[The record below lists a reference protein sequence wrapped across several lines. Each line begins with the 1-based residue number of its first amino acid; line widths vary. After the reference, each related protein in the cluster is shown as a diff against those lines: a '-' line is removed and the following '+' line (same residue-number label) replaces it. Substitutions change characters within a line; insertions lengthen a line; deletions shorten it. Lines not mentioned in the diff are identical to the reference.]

1 MKTLIVQMKCKL
13 GEAYNVAAFVVD
25 NVAQCQI
32 YSISGAYDL
41 LAIVNLE
48 NDVDPGMFVNK
59 RLHSVPGIVE
69 TNTMIAFN
77 AFTPSTKT

>member
-1 MKTLIVQMKCKL
+1 MQTLIVQIKCKL

-25 NVAQCQI
+25 NVHQCQI

-48 NDVDPGMFVNK
+48 PDVDPGMFVN
-59 RLHSVPGIVE
+59 RQLHTVPGILE
-69 TNTMIAFN
+69 TNTTIAFN
-77 AFTPSTKT
+77 AFTPSAKL